1 MLQSVQ
7 RSRRRRR
14 RRRRCRR
21 LIKLAQDG
29 KRQLLLRQEEE
40 EDFFK
45 RFIFNLWGL
54 STNVHSDDFF
64 IKMLRL
70 NKRIL

>member
-14 RRRRCRR
+14 RRRCRR
-21 LIKLAQDG
+21 LIKLALDG

-40 EDFFK
+40 EEGFFK

>member
-7 RSRRRRR
+7 RSRRRR

-40 EDFFK
+40 GFFK

>member
-7 RSRRRRR
+7 RSRRRR